1 MELLER
7 ALADSRFAALSWD
20 EILCAYF
27 GGPFIGKKEQREREE
42 SDRNDFFAQYADPS
56 GDIGA
61 RFLAEILS
69 GECEGA
75 QPAVRAI
82 PADQE
87 LLGQRLRSFDTCL

>member
-42 SDRNDFFAQYADPS
+42 SDPNDFFAQYADPS

-82 PADQE
+82 PGRPGIAWAAAA
-87 LLGQRLRSFDTCL
+87 RFDTCL